1 MTEEMNFEFEQF
13 ERKTTDDLMKEIS
26 FNTLTQNTNN
36 RMISSYSS
44 SEEEEE
50 KQPVQ
55 NLSTIVD
62 NGVI

>member
-1 MTEEMNFEFEQF
+1 
-13 ERKTTDDLMKEIS
+13 MKEIS

-36 RMISSYSS
+36 RGVSSYSS

-50 KQPVQ
+50 EKRPQVE
-55 NLSTIVD
+55 NMSTIVS